1 MYTGL
6 WKRESIAFDD
16 GEPQE
21 TATVFWL
28 QGEKY
33 FADLRI
39 PLDQPEIPAGQSFED
54 LAMKNLLVHANF
66 SSFGGNID
74 STENWIR
81 WNHWIN
87 FLPRPG
93 QVDQGNVFWQDGNL
107 IEDGQFEGSQGVVRY
122 REVWVPQALGE
133 TELPNIEIFQPGQR
147 LLVVLGEHFIH
158 LQDGRGYAPE
168 FSVPE
173 VETLNETQLRH
184 LLRFRADYGHR
195 DPQTGAMAIRLSSD
209 PTQVGQILNLED
221 LSVADS

>member
-16 GEPQE
+16 SEPQE

-39 PLDQPEIPAGQSFED
+39 PLDQPQIPARQSLED
-54 LAMKNLLVHANF
+54 LEMKDLLMYANF

-74 STENWIR
+74 ATENWIR
-81 WNHWIN
+81 WNHGMN

-107 IEDGQFEGSQGVVRY
+107 IEDGQFESFQDLVRY
-122 REVWVPQALGE
+122 REVWVPQALGD
-133 TELPNIEIFQPGQR
+133 TNLPNIEIFEPGQH

-158 LQDGRGYAPE
+158 LQDGRSYAPE

-173 VETLNETQLRH
+173 VETLSEAQLRH

-195 DPQTGAMAIRLSSD
+195 DPKIGTLAIRLSSD
-209 PTQVGQILNLED
+209 PTRVGQVLSLED
-221 LSVADS
+221 LSVVDS

>member
-39 PLDQPEIPAGQSFED
+39 PLDQPQIPTGQSLEN
-54 LAMKNLLVHANF
+54 LKMKELLMHANF

-74 STENWIR
+74 ATESWIR
-81 WNHWIN
+81 WNHWMN

-93 QVDQGNVFWQDGNL
+93 QVDQGDVFWRDGKL
-107 IEDGQFEGSQGVVRY
+107 IEDGQFESFQDLVRY
-122 REVWVPQALGE
+122 REVWVPQALGD
-133 TELPNIEIFQPGQR
+133 TNLPNIEIFDPGQR

-173 VETLNETQLRH
+173 VETLNEMQLRQ

-195 DPQTGAMAIRLSSD
+195 DPKTGAMEIRLSSD
-209 PTQVGQILNLED
+209 PTRVGQILSLED
-221 LSVADS
+221 VSVADS